1 MSLGLWL
8 YRRVTGLFEPLAP
21 GLLRGRA
28 RRGKEDPERLKERL
42 GFASRSRPDGPLV
55 WIHGASVG
63 ETLSALPLIERI
75 GRDRPDVTVLV
86 TSGTTASA
94 EVLAQRL
101 PSFALHQ
108 YAPVDAPGVAR
119 RFLDH
124 WQPDLLILLEGEL
137 WPNLLLQARA
147 RGCRLALVSA
157 RITAKTAKGWSRVR
171 RSARSLLSSFDLVL
185 PQDDVSAARLTGLGA
200 RVSGRANLKLAG
212 EVLDHDPTE
221 LERLKAEATGRPV
234 VVSAS
239 THPGEESLIDAAVAG
254 LPGRPLHLIAPR
266 HPRRSDA
273 VEAAL
278 SLNGRVVA
286 RRSRH
291 EAIAPD
297 TDVYLAD
304 TLGELGLFFRLA
316 DVVVLGGGWAQGV
329 GGHNPLEPAWLG
341 RAIISG
347 PSVSNWTEVFDAM
360 AAADAVRLVGETEL
374 ASMIGGVLADRREAE
389 TLGARAMAFTKAR
402 QAGAMDAL
410 WTQLEPLLPA

>member
-8 YRRVTGLFEPLAP
+8 YRRVTGLLEPFAP
-21 GLLRGRA
+21 ALLRGRA
-28 RRGKEDPERLKERL
+28 RRGKEDPERLNERL
-42 GFASRSRPDGPLV
+42 GFASRSRPVGPLV

-63 ETLSALPLIERI
+63 ETVSALPLIERI
-75 GRDRPDVTVLV
+75 GRERPGVTVLV
-86 TSGTTASA
+86 TSGTTTSA
-94 EVLAQRL
+94 EVLARRL
-101 PSFALHQ
+101 PSYALHQ
-108 YAPVDAPGVAR
+108 YAPVDAPGVAK

-137 WPNLLLQARA
+137 WPNLLLQAKA

-157 RITAKTAKGWSRVR
+157 RITAKTAKGWSQVR
-171 RSARSLLSSFDLVL
+171 SSARSLLSSFDLVL
-185 PQDDVSAARLTGLGA
+185 PQDDVSAARLTDLGA

-212 EVLDHDPTE
+212 EAQGHDPDE
-221 LERLKAEATGRPV
+221 LKRLKAETMGRPV

-239 THPGEESLIDAAVAG
+239 THPGDETLVDAAVAG

-273 VEAAL
+273 VEAGL
-278 SLNGRVVA
+278 SLSGRVVA

-291 EAIAPD
+291 EAIEPD

-316 DVVVLGGGWAQGV
+316 DVVVLGGGWAEDI

-347 PSVSNWTEVFDAM
+347 PCVSNWTEVFDAM
-360 AAADAVRLVGETEL
+360 TAADAVRLAHETEL
-374 ASMIGGVLADRREAE
+374 ASMIGGLLADRRTSKA
-389 TLGARAMAFTKAR
+389 LGARAMAFTKTR
-402 QAGAMDAL
+402 QAGAMEAL
-410 WTQLEPLLPA
+410 WAQLEPLLPA